1 MKNSIRYKLFGVF
14 LVILTLFIVI
24 FLISSFFLDDIFIFE
39 NKRIM
44 KNAYNQFDTT
54 LQNRNITENDL
65 IELVETIGGNITILS
80 PNLNLQITTSRYEE
94 NDLSNIDILEQIEY
108 LRLKK
113 GKNFTSVVSENI
125 NNNDKSIFFIGEL
138 SSGGF
143 FIGQKAIKEIEKS
156 AQIARL
162 FLVIASIGTLLIGTA
177 IVYFLSQ
184 KLTKPIMEISNVA
197 GEISKLNF
205 NEKVEVKSDDEIG
218 ILGTNINHISKKLN
232 TVLTELTLAN
242 SKLRED
248 IEKEKELEKMRRKF
262 VSNVSHELKTP
273 ISMIAGYIEGLKY
286 NIAKTKED
294 KEYYYDVIIDET
306 DKMNNLINDLL
317 TLSSYE
323 SGSFSIN
330 KENIDISHLLKNI
343 IDKYRRN
350 IEEKNLDLIID
361 IPERLIISAD
371 SLRIE
376 QIITNFMNNALKYGK
391 EGGNI
396 KITLEDLTDKIKLS
410 FYNSG
415 DKIDEKE
422 LENIWTSFY
431 KADSDKKHINSDTGL
446 GLAIVRAIVEL
457 HGGSYGAINKKD
469 GVKFFVALPKQTY
482 LV

>member
-205 NEKVEVKSDDEIG
+205 NEKVEVRSDDEIG

-323 SGSFSIN
+323 SGNFSIN
-330 KENIDISHLLKNI
+330 KENIDISNLLKNI

-431 KADSDKKHINSDTGL
+431 KADSDKKHINSGTGL

>member
-44 KNAYNQFDTT
+44 KNAYNRFDTT

-125 NNNDKSIFFIGEL
+125 NNNDKSMFFIGEL

-184 KLTKPIMEISNVA
+184 KLTKPIMEINNVA

-205 NEKVEVKSDDEIG
+205 NKKVEVKSDDEIG

-323 SGSFSIN
+323 SGNFSIN
-330 KENIDISHLLKNI
+330 KENIDISNLLKNI

-431 KADSDKKHINSDTGL
+431 KADLDKKHINSGTGL

>member
-14 LVILTLFIVI
+14 LVIITLFIVI

-44 KNAYNQFDTT
+44 KNAYNRFDTT

-80 PNLNLQITTSRYEE
+80 SNLNLQITTSRYEE

-125 NNNDKSIFFIGEL
+125 NNDDKSIFFIGEL
-138 SSGGF
+138 ASGGF

-184 KLTKPIMEISNVA
+184 KLTKPIMEINNVA

-218 ILGTNINHISKKLN
+218 RLGTSINHISNKLN

-323 SGSFSIN
+323 SGNFSIN

-343 IDKYRRN
+343 IDKYKRN
-350 IEEKNLDLIID
+350 IEEKNLNLIID
-361 IPERLIISAD
+361 IPEGLNINAD
-371 SLRIE
+371 SLRVE
-376 QIITNFMNNALKYGK
+376 QIITNFMNNALKYGE
-391 EGGNI
+391 EGGDI
-396 KITLEDLTDKIKLS
+396 KITLEDLEDKIKLS

-431 KADSDKKHINSDTGL
+431 KADSDKKHINSGTGL

-457 HGGSYGAINKKD
+457 HGGDYGAINKKD
-469 GVKFFVALPKQTY
+469 GVEFFVALPKQTY

>member
-14 LVILTLFIVI
+14 LVIITLFIVI

-44 KNAYNQFDTT
+44 KNAYNRFDTT

-80 PNLNLQITTSRYEE
+80 SNLNLQITTSRYEE

-125 NNNDKSIFFIGEL
+125 NNDDKSIFFIGEL
-138 SSGGF
+138 ASGGF

-184 KLTKPIMEISNVA
+184 KLTKPIMEINNVA

-218 ILGTNINHISKKLN
+218 RLGTSINHISNKLN

-323 SGSFSIN
+323 SGNFSIN

-343 IDKYRRN
+343 IDKYKRN
-350 IEEKNLDLIID
+350 IEEKNLNLIID
-361 IPERLIISAD
+361 IPEGLNINAD
-371 SLRIE
+371 SLRVE
-376 QIITNFMNNALKYGK
+376 QVITNFMNNALKYGE
-391 EGGNI
+391 EGGDI
-396 KITLEDLTDKIKLS
+396 KITLEDLEDKIKLS

-431 KADSDKKHINSDTGL
+431 KADSDKKHINSGTGL

-457 HGGSYGAINKKD
+457 HGGDYGAINKKD
-469 GVKFFVALPKQTY
+469 GVEFFVALPKQTY

>member
-1 MKNSIRYKLFGVF
+1 
-14 LVILTLFIVI
+14 
-24 FLISSFFLDDIFIFE
+24 
-39 NKRIM
+39 
-44 KNAYNQFDTT
+44 
-54 LQNRNITENDL
+54 
-65 IELVETIGGNITILS
+65 
-80 PNLNLQITTSRYEE
+80 
-94 NDLSNIDILEQIEY
+94 
-108 LRLKK
+108 
-113 GKNFTSVVSENI
+113 
-125 NNNDKSIFFIGEL
+125 
-138 SSGGF
+138 
-143 FIGQKAIKEIEKS
+143 
-156 AQIARL
+156 
-162 FLVIASIGTLLIGTA
+162 
-177 IVYFLSQ
+177 
-184 KLTKPIMEISNVA
+184 
-197 GEISKLNF
+197 
-205 NEKVEVKSDDEIG
+205 VKSDDEIG
-218 ILGTNINHISKKLN
+218 RLGTSINHISNKLN

-323 SGSFSIN
+323 SGNFSIN

-343 IDKYRRN
+343 IDKYKRN
-350 IEEKNLDLIID
+350 IEENNLNLVID
-361 IPERLIISAD
+361 IPEGLNINAD
-371 SLRIE
+371 SLRVE
-376 QIITNFMNNALKYGK
+376 QIITNFMNNALKYGE
-391 EGGNI
+391 EGGDI
-396 KITLEDLTDKIKLS
+396 KITLEDLEDKIKLS

-431 KADSDKKHINSDTGL
+431 KADSDKKHINSGTGL

-457 HGGSYGAINKKD
+457 HGGDYGAINKKD
-469 GVKFFVALPKQTY
+469 GVEFFVALPKQTY

>member
-323 SGSFSIN
+323 SGNFSIN
-330 KENIDISHLLKNI
+330 KENIDISNLLKNI

-431 KADSDKKHINSDTGL
+431 KADSDKKHINSGTGL

>member
-14 LVILTLFIVI
+14 LVIITLFIVI

-44 KNAYNQFDTT
+44 KNAYNRFDTT
-54 LQNRNITENDL
+54 LQNRDITENDL

-80 PNLNLQITTSRYEE
+80 PNLNLQITTSRYEK
-94 NDLSNIDILEQIEY
+94 NDFSNIDILEQIEY
-108 LRLKK
+108 LRSKK

-125 NNNDKSIFFIGEL
+125 NNDDKSIFFIGEL

-184 KLTKPIMEISNVA
+184 KLTKPIMEINNVA

-205 NEKVEVKSDDEIG
+205 NKKVEVKSDDEIG
-218 ILGTNINHISKKLN
+218 RLGTSINHISNKLN

-286 NIAKTKED
+286 NIAKTKAD

-343 IDKYRRN
+343 IDKYKRN
-350 IEEKNLDLIID
+350 IQEKNLNLIID
-361 IPERLIISAD
+361 IPEGLNINAD
-371 SLRIE
+371 SLRVE
-376 QIITNFMNNALKYGK
+376 QIITNFMNNALKYGE
-391 EGGNI
+391 EGGDI

-431 KADSDKKHINSDTGL
+431 KADSDKKYINSGTGL

-457 HGGSYGAINKKD
+457 HGGDYGAINKKH
-469 GVKFFVALPKQTY
+469 GVEFFVTLPKQTY